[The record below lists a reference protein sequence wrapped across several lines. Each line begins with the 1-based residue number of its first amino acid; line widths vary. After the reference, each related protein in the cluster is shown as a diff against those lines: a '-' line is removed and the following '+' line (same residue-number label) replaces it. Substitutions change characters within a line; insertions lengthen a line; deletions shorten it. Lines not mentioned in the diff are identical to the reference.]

1 MKQLRRNRIFV
12 TDSERFYRELGN
24 KRIEVNRP
32 PTPEVTEQ
40 FWKLIWEDE
49 KHHNEKLSG

>member
-1 MKQLRRNRIFV
+1 MKQLRQNRIFA
-12 TDSERFYRELGN
+12 TDTKRFYRELGN
-24 KRIEVNRP
+24 ERIEVNRP